1 MRFVNGY
8 PIVPIGYVQTKNPMY
23 KKKSICK
30 YTAEGRKEIH
40 KNLKFDEYV
49 LWVMK
54 QWQYSCKYTDSI
66 EFTDNKISL
75 YAAQYGKCAV
85 LGVVLDIDDI
95 HCHHKLPKKLGGK
108 NNYQN
113 LIIVHQD
120 VHRLIHATQQA
131 TICEYLS
138 SQKLDQRQINRVNKL
153 RKMAGNESIKQN
165 L

>member
-1 MRFVNGY
+1 M
-8 PIVPIGYVQTKNPMY
+8 
-23 KKKSICK
+23 
-30 YTAEGRKEIH
+30 
-40 KNLKFDEYV
+40 
-49 LWVMK
+49 
-54 QWQYSCKYTDSI
+54 
-66 EFTDNKISL
+66 

-138 SQKLDQRQINRVNKL
+138 SLKLDQRQINTVNKL